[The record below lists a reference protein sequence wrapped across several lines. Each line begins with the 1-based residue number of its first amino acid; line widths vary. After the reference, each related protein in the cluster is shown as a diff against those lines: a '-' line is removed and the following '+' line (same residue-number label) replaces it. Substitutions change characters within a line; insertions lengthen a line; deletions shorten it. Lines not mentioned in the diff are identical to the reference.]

1 MPSDADPEMKN
12 TTAKSNDNSDI
23 TLERIADK
31 FWTILEGETTFA
43 GTYDITLPTS
53 GIGGMI

>member
-1 MPSDADPEMKN
+1 MKN

-31 FWTILEGETTFA
+31 FWIILEGETTFA
-43 GTYDITLPTS
+43 GTYDITLPAS